1 MKAEIIS
8 IGTEILLGEIVDTN
22 ANFLASQLPE
32 LGIDLYYSSQV
43 GDNLNRLIEIIG
55 RSYGRSDLTICTGG
69 LGPTQDD
76 LTREAVAAVVGEEP
90 YVDQNAAD
98 RLRRFFESRGVT
110 MPESNIKQAWLIPS
124 ARALPNPHGTAPGW
138 WVEKQGRVIVCMP
151 GPPGEMTR
159 MWNEE
164 VVPELKRRPTGSII
178 VSRTLKTIGIG
189 EGTVDEMV
197 AELLS
202 SSNPTIGTY
211 ARADG
216 VHLRLTAKAASKEE
230 AEALIAPIEERARQ
244 ILGKAIWGVDEETLQ
259 QAVGEVLR
267 ERGLT
272 LATMESCSG
281 GLLANTLTDIP
292 NSSDYF
298 LGGFV
303 SYATELK
310 MQWGVDRRIIE
321 EHGVISEE
329 CARAMAVAARDQTG
343 ANIGMGITCVAGPAD
358 QDGKPAGT
366 VHVAVDGGELGASH
380 AQYFF
385 PQSREAVKRRAVLTA
400 LMLLRRLLDDE
411 HPA

>member
-1 MKAEIIS
+1 MKAETVS

-22 ANFLASQLPE
+22 ANYIASQLPE

-43 GDNLNRLIEIIG
+43 GDNVSRLVEVIG
-55 RSYGRSDLTICTGG
+55 RAYGRADLTICTGG

-76 LTREAVAAVVGEEP
+76 LTREAVATVVEEET
-90 YVDQNAAD
+90 YVDHDAAD
-98 RLRRFFESRGVT
+98 RLRNFFASRGVT

-124 ARALPNPHGTAPGW
+124 ARAIPNPHGTAPGW

-159 MWNEE
+159 MWTEE
-164 VVPELKRRPTGSII
+164 VVPELKKRPTGAII

-197 AELLS
+197 SALLS
-202 SSNPTIGTY
+202 SENPTIGTY

-216 VHLRLTAKAASKEE
+216 VHLRLTAKASTREE
-230 AEALIAPIEERARQ
+230 AEALIAPLEDRARQ
-244 ILGKAIWGVDEETLQ
+244 VLGNAIWGTDEETLQ

-267 ERGLT
+267 QRGLT
-272 LATMESCSG
+272 VATMESCSG

-310 MQWGVDRRIIE
+310 EQWGVDPAIIE
-321 EHGVISEE
+321 QYGVISEE
-329 CARAMAVAARDQTG
+329 CARAMAVAAREQTR
-343 ANIGMGITCVAGPAD
+343 ASIGMGITCVAGPAE

-385 PQSREAVKRRAVLTA
+385 PQSREAVKRRTVLTA
-400 LMLLRRLLDDE
+400 LMLLRRLLYDE
-411 HPA
+411 PPR

>member
-1 MKAEIIS
+1 MKAETVS

-22 ANFLASQLPE
+22 ANYIASQLPE

-43 GDNLNRLIEIIG
+43 GDNLSRLVEVIG
-55 RSYGRSDLTICTGG
+55 RAYGRADLTICTGG

-76 LTREAVAAVVGEEP
+76 LTREAVATVVEEET
-90 YVDQNAAD
+90 YVDHDAAD
-98 RLRRFFESRGVT
+98 RLRNFFASRGVT

-124 ARALPNPHGTAPGW
+124 ARAIPNPHGTAPGW

-159 MWNEE
+159 MWTEE
-164 VVPELKRRPTGSII
+164 VVPELKKRPTGAII

-197 AELLS
+197 SELLS
-202 SSNPTIGTY
+202 SENPTIGTY

-216 VHLRLTAKAASKEE
+216 VHLRLTAKAATREE
-230 AEALIAPIEERARQ
+230 AEALIAPLEDRARQ
-244 ILGKAIWGVDEETLQ
+244 VLGNAIWGTDEETLQ

-267 ERGLT
+267 QRGLT
-272 LATMESCSG
+272 VATMESCSG

-310 MQWGVDRRIIE
+310 EQWGVDSAIIE
-321 EHGVISEE
+321 QYGVISEE
-329 CARAMAVAARDQTG
+329 CARAMAVAAREQTH
-343 ANIGMGITCVAGPAD
+343 ASIGMGITCVAGPAE

-366 VHVAVDGGELGASH
+366 VHVAVDGGGLGASH

-385 PQSREAVKRRAVLTA
+385 PQSREAVKRRTVLTA
-400 LMLLRRLLDDE
+400 LMLLRRLLYDE
-411 HPA
+411 PPR

>member
-1 MKAEIIS
+1 MKAETVS

-22 ANFLASQLPE
+22 ANYIASQLPE

-43 GDNLNRLIEIIG
+43 GDNLKRLTEVIG
-55 RSYGRSDLTICTGG
+55 RAYGRSDLTICTGG

-76 LTREAVAAVVGEEP
+76 LTREAVAAVVEEEP
-90 YVDQNAAD
+90 YVDQEAAD
-98 RLRRFFESRGVT
+98 RLRGFFESRGVV

-124 ARALPNPHGTAPGW
+124 ARAIPNPHGTAPGW
-138 WVEKQGRVIVCMP
+138 WVEKEGRVIVCMP

-159 MWNEE
+159 MWTEE
-164 VVPELKRRPTGSII
+164 VVPELKKRPTGSII
-178 VSRTLKTIGIG
+178 VSRTLKTLGIG

-216 VHLRLTAKAASKEE
+216 VHLRLTAKASSKEE
-230 AEALIAPIEERARQ
+230 AQALIAPVEARARE
-244 ILGKAIWGVDEETLQ
+244 ILGNSIWGADEETLQ

-267 ERGLT
+267 QRGLT
-272 LATMESCSG
+272 VATMESCSG

-292 NSSDYF
+292 GSSDYF
-298 LGGFV
+298 VGGLV
-303 SYATELK
+303 TYATEMK
-310 MQWGVDRRIIE
+310 EKWGVDPAIIE
-321 EHGVISEE
+321 EFGVISEE
-329 CARAMAVAARDQTG
+329 CARAMAVAAREQTG
-343 ANIGMGITCVAGPAD
+343 ASIGMSITCVAGPSE

-366 VHVAVDGGELGASH
+366 VHVGVDGGELGASH

-385 PQSREAVKRRAVLTA
+385 PQNRESIKRRAVLTA
-400 LMLLRRLLDDE
+400 LMLLRRLLYDE
-411 HPA
+411 PPR

>member
-22 ANFLASQLPE
+22 AHFIASQLPE

-43 GDNLNRLIEIIG
+43 GDNLQRLTEVIG
-55 RSYGRSDLTICTGG
+55 RAYSRSDLTICTGG

-90 YVDQNAAD
+90 YVDQEAAD
-98 RLRRFFESRGVT
+98 RLRRFFVSRGVT
-110 MPESNIKQAWLIPS
+110 MPESNIKQAWLISS
-124 ARALPNPHGTAPGW
+124 ARAIPNPHGTAPGW
-138 WVEKQGRVIVCMP
+138 WVEKEGRVIVCMP

-159 MWNEE
+159 MWTED
-164 VVPELKRRPTGSII
+164 VAPELKKRPTGSII
-178 VSRTLKTIGIG
+178 ISRTLKTIGIG

-202 SSNPTIGTY
+202 SNNPTIGTY

-216 VHLRLTAKAASKEE
+216 VHLRITAKAATKEK
-230 AEALIAPIEERARQ
+230 AERLIAPIEDRARQ
-244 ILGKAIWGVDEETLQ
+244 ILGNSIWGADEETLQ

-272 LATMESCSG
+272 VATMESCSG

-292 NSSDYF
+292 GSSDYF
-298 LGGFV
+298 VGALV
-303 SYATELK
+303 TYATEMK
-310 MQWGVDRRIIE
+310 EKWGVDPAIIE

-329 CARAMAVAARDQTG
+329 CARAMAVAAREQTG
-343 ANIGMGITCVAGPAD
+343 ASIGMSVTCVAGPSE
-358 QDGKPAGT
+358 QDGKPPGT

-380 AQYFF
+380 AHYFF
-385 PQSREAVKRRAVLTA
+385 PQSREAIKRRAVLTA
-400 LMLLRRLLDDE
+400 LMLLRRLLYDE